1 MSDDSVI
8 DHYLV
13 CDTLEDAEGLYDI
26 VLNST
31 EHLHS
36 ASVVTVHSSRLST
49 DYEAG
54 RFMVV
59 WCVYI
64 IDKGED

>member
-1 MSDDSVI
+1 MNDSVI

-13 CDTLEDAEGLYDI
+13 CDTLEDAEGLYNN
-26 VLNST
+26 VLNT
-31 EHLHS
+31 EFLHS
-36 ASVVTVHSSRLST
+36 ASVVQVVHNFLST

-59 WCVYI
+59 WCVYEVPQ
-64 IDKGED
+64 GG